1 MLTLKKV
8 NAAIQKIEDG
18 WELVKGEG
26 YFYWVHPTDLSYLD
40 LSTVSVYR
48 LNHLTLDQ
56 WIDEFVNRAPHQGTF
71 AYYEQQLDDIDYVQL
86 PIEDCAAEIQSHV

>member
-26 YFYWVHPTDLSYLD
+26 YFYWYHPTDLSYLD

-56 WIDEFVNRAPHQGTF
+56 WIDEFVNRSPVEGVLTAS
-71 AYYEQQLDDIDYVQL
+71 DY
-86 PIEDCAAEIQSHV
+86 C